1 MLTNVFWKQPHQ
13 NAAIR
18 VAIALDLFA
27 LVGSSGPG
35 GVSAADLAS
44 TTRAD
49 KALLGKLLVVHER
62 HRNADTLVRIMR
74 ALVVSEVFTEVAIE
88 QYAATPI
95 SDAWVALPLRACSRH
110 LSVIYA

>member
-1 MLTNVFWKQPHQ
+1 MLTRVFWKQPHQ

-27 LVGSSGPG
+27 LVGSSGRG

-49 KALLGKLLVVHER
+49 KALIGELLVVHER
-62 HRNADTLVRIMR
+62 YRNADTLVRIMR
-74 ALVVSEVFTEVAIE
+74 ALVVSGIFTEVAIE
-88 QYAATPI
+88 QYAATTI
-95 SDAWVALPLRACSRH
+95 SDAWVALPLRAGSCH